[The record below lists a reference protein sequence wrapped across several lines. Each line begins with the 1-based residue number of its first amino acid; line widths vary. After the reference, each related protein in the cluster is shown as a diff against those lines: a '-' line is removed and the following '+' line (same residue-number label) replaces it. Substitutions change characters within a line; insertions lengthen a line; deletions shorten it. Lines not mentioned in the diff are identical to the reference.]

1 MFLSLSRLHVHTL
14 LNHPPQIMR
23 QLPLSINEKLY
34 KNSSNETVFELTKS
48 EYQETLRKNGYKSLL
63 KYKPKNTHK
72 KEKLIQ
78 KYYMVQSTN
87 QQKCHDNRSKNTLRL
102 LDKHFPKSNQVFNRN
117 KVKVNYSCME
127 NVGQIIK
134 RHNR

>member
-72 KEKLIQ
+72 KEKLI
-78 KYYMVQSTN
+78 
-87 QQKCHDNRSKNTLRL
+87 
-102 LDKHFPKSNQVFNRN
+102 
-117 KVKVNYSCME
+117 
-127 NVGQIIK
+127 
-134 RHNR
+134 